1 MVLNIV
7 YRAFIFQSEF
17 WGKTGIVR
25 IDSEGER
32 TDFELEIKQIRPDA
46 DWGTVETVGS
56 WSTRGG
62 LMWRGER
69 SGIEEGKL

>member
-1 MVLNIV
+1 MYL
-7 YRAFIFQSEF
+7 AFIFQSEF

-32 TDFELEIKQIRPDA
+32 TDFELEIKQVRADVG

-56 WSTRGG
+56 WSTRDG